1 MPKVRTLSEN
11 DLKDMAIREQL
22 IGKMRTNK
30 ISSEQMADM
39 LGISLNTFYRHRDEP
54 EKLSL
59 RELRI
64 IADIF
69 PDIVIE

>member
-1 MPKVRTLSEN
+1 MPRRSLSEN
-11 DLKDMAIREQL
+11 ELKDMAIREQL

>member
-1 MPKVRTLSEN
+1 MPKLKESEN
-11 DLKDMAIREQL
+11 AHKDMAIREQL